1 MPAAAQEIR
10 IRPADVPVRGD
21 EAMNEKIRLVQ
32 GDITE
37 METDAIVNA
46 ANNDLQLGGGVA
58 GAIRRK
64 GGPDIQAQ
72 CNRIGRIPLGEAAI
86 TGGGNLKA
94 RYVIHAAS
102 MRLGEAASAEGI
114 RMSTRNSL
122 RRAKEKGLKSI
133 ALPAIGTG
141 IAGFSVRRCAEIM
154 LEEVASHLQGGS
166 SLDEVVFVLYDEATF
181 LEFKESL
188 AAGGG

>member
-1 MPAAAQEIR
+1 MK
-10 IRPADVPVRGD
+10 
-21 EAMNEKIRLVQ
+21 EKIRLVQ

-102 MRLGEAASAEGI
+102 MRLGESASAKGI

-154 LEEVASHLQGGS
+154 LEEAASHLQGGS
-166 SLDEVVFVLYDEATF
+166 TLDEVVFVLYDEATF

-188 AAGGG
+188 ATGGG